1 MQLTVLGATGPIG
14 RRVLEQALAAGHRV
28 TVLVRDAARLPQR
41 DDERVTVVV
50 GDAARAA
57 DVAEAARGSQALIC
71 ALGPGKDYR
80 STLATRTAGP
90 VLEAMAAAGV
100 GRLVWLSALGSGG
113 TARRQS
119 LFQAG
124 ASKLVMGTLMA
135 DKGVA
140 DETIARSD
148 RDWTIALP
156 VMFGNGRA
164 TGGYQAIP
172 VDGTR
177 GRVGGRIGRAEVAD
191 FLLSA
196 ATSGRWVRRRVI
208 LTR

>member
-1 MQLTVLGATGPIG
+1 MQLTLLGATGPIG
-14 RRVLEQALAAGHRV
+14 QQVLRQALAAGHRV
-28 TVLVRDAARLPQR
+28 TALVRDAARLPQR
-41 DDERVTVVV
+41 GDERVTVVI
-50 GDAARAA
+50 GDAASAV
-57 DVAEAARGSQALIC
+57 DVEEAARGSQALIS
-71 ALGPGKDYR
+71 ALGPGKDYK

-100 GRLVWLSALGSGG
+100 ERLVWLSALGSGD

-135 DKGVA
+135 DKGIA

-148 RDWTIALP
+148 RAWTIALP
-156 VMFGNGRA
+156 VMFADGRTTGDYA
-164 TGGYQAIP
+164 TIP
-172 VDGTR
+172 LDGTH
-177 GRVGGRIGRAEVAD
+177 GRVGGRINRVDVAD

-196 ATSGRWVRRRVI
+196 AADDLWVRRRVI